1 MMLKS
6 DAIQEWRRR
15 LKDAERSGYTV
26 LAERLIAQFLETLL
40 AIASETD
47 ASGPESLRHL
57 SIRQIFDQGLYGD
70 THIKTLSKWAKDG
83 RWQGGRR
90 KYGDRGPWLIPEK
103 SVYADLVE
111 TDGPQPED
119 PGEDGTQE
127 AGAARADQKPARHTE
142 SGGVSRRLRRRGR
155 VKVGVSGH
163 ARLHRSARTTDCEAG

>member
-57 SIRQIFDQGLYGD
+57 SVRQIFDQGLYGD

-90 KYGDRGPWLIPEK
+90 KYGEQGPWLIPET
-103 SVYADLVE
+103 SVYADLLGRGE
-111 TDGPQPED
+111 PQPED
-119 PGEDGTQE
+119 PDDGTE
-127 AGAARADQKPARHTE
+127 DTRAARTDTEPTRHTKPV
-142 SGGVSRRLRRRGR
+142 GVSGRLRRRGR
-155 VKVGVSGH
+155 VKMGVSSL
-163 ARLHRSARTTDCEAG
+163 A